1 MKLPM
6 KQRKKQP
13 DVTRQSILQAAGEE
27 FALHGYSGTGLGAI
41 VLRSSLTKGALFH
54 HFPDKRSLAAVWINE
69 NLASGIGAEWVEPLS
84 GIGTLDALRAFCRT
98 RCMEI
103 RSDDFPSILV
113 SLAAE
118 CSPDPVLGPAL
129 AGVHATWRAAIVG
142 VLDRGKAGGWI
153 HRSIQ
158 PATEAAFLVS
168 AFCGFTIAA
177 KCSPDEGTRRSAA
190 AALEAYLETLRA
202 Q

>member
-1 MKLPM
+1 M

-13 DVTRQSILQAAGEE
+13 DVTRQAILQAAGEE

-41 VLRSSLTKGALFH
+41 VSRSGLTKGALFH
-54 HFPDKRSLAAVWINE
+54 HFPDKRSLAAVWIQE
-69 NLASGIGAEWVEPLS
+69 HLGSGLGVVWVTPLS
-84 GIGTLDALRAFCRT
+84 AIGSLDALRSFCRA
-98 RCMEI
+98 RCLEI
-103 RSDDFPSILV
+103 RPDDAVSVLV

-118 CSPDPVLGPAL
+118 CSADPLLGAAL
-129 AGVHATWRAAIVG
+129 AGVHAAWNAAIAG
-142 VLDRGKAGGWI
+142 LLERGKADGWI

-177 KCSPDEGTRRSAA
+177 KCSPEEGTRRAAA
-190 AALEAYLETLRA
+190 AALEGYLETLRA